1 MMLNYHLF
9 MFLTREMGSE
19 IFKAFAK
26 RLWDLFQKKT

>member
-1 MMLNYHLF
+1 
-9 MFLTREMGSE
+9 MGSE